1 MKQVLVLALLQLLLL
16 VAHGHGQAVLVP
28 EPSSASTGQELPQCS
43 SDEQLVQCGQLPFDT
58 PDTFTA
64 YVQCCQLFEPAPLPP
79 AAAAVAAQATAT
91 QAVVAA
97 ATPRPDLDLTAA
109 GRFATPPDYLWNSA
123 LIVNGKPASSCV
135 TKVQVMVPTFTV
147 PKTVSYTSI
156 TAPQLTGT
164 QIQRVKARGLALTY
178 RIAGSVRRAVM
189 RMRVAGR
196 RTAPAATTFS
206 HPCALMS
213 ASEVALMQQRL
224 SANISPQTGAR
235 DSLLSGATVRQE
247 LLAPLLCGCSRKR
260 LKCCSTAQ
268 PPSGVD

>member
-1 MKQVLVLALLQLLLL
+1 MLLLALLELLLL
-16 VAHGHGQAVLVP
+16 LHHGQGQAVLLL
-28 EPSSASTGQELPQCS
+28 EPSSTSTGLELPKCS

-58 PDTFTA
+58 PDTFTD

-97 ATPRPDLDLTAA
+97 ATPRPDLDLTAS
-109 GRFATPPDYLWNSA
+109 GRFATPPDYLWNST
-123 LIVNGKPASSCV
+123 LVVNGKPASSCV
-135 TKVQVMVPTFTV
+135 TKVQVLVPTFTV

-164 QIQRVKARGLALTY
+164 QIQRVKARGLASTY
-178 RIAGSVRRAVM
+178 RIAGSLRRAVM

-196 RTAPAATTFS
+196 RTTPAATAFS
-206 HPCALMS
+206 HPSALMS

-224 SANISPQTGAR
+224 NASISPQTGAR

-260 LKCCSTAQ
+260 REGCNAAQ